1 MNKQFEDLL
10 ELYKKYIDIF
20 NNWTNDRETLK
31 DYERLVNIYLWLT
44 DILLDNNIIEKH
56 GIKKYKVVE
65 SGEII

>member
-1 MNKQFEDLL
+1 MNKQFKDLL
-10 ELYKKYIDIF
+10 ELYIKYIDIF